1 MRNKYI
7 AIRPRRRRRLSA
19 GINLTPMLDVVFNLL
34 FFFVMSTEIKS
45 GVAQL
50 SVRLPQAS
58 SASKVQAA
66 AVPTLILDQAGRIFY
81 ENRPVGDSELE
92 LVLRSVAQNG
102 GREVRLRGDE
112 RVDLGKAVKI
122 MDLCRKT
129 GLGMSLMTQAKPPE
143 K

>member
-1 MRNKYI
+1 MKGTKYI

-45 GVAQL
+45 GVGQL
-50 SVRLPQAS
+50 SMRLPQAS
-58 SASKVQAA
+58 SSSKAP
-66 AVPTLILDQAGRIFY
+66 AVTIPTLILDQTGQIYY
-81 ENRPVGDSELE
+81 ESRPVADSELE
-92 LVLRSVAQNG
+92 LVLRNVAQKG

-129 GLGMSLMTQAKPPE
+129 GLGLSLMTQAAKP